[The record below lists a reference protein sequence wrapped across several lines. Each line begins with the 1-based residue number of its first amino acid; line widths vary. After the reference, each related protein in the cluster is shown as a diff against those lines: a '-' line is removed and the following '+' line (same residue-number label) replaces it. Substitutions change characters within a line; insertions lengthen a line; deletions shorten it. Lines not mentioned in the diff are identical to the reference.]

1 MRAQLIPA
9 DGSSPLE
16 IRRDLTLVGRKEDSD
31 LCLPHKSISKMHCV
45 IVKTDGL
52 LLIRDLGSTNG
63 TRVNGLRIRRAALLP
78 NDQLSIAGFKFRVHF
93 GPSPAIAPPAD
104 NNLTQRLDVEELS
117 QLAQKQDGRGKLL
130 GAGPVPSAFEPNR
143 LPDVYSDRKDPRM

>member
-9 DGSSPLE
+9 DGTTPLE

-93 GPSPAIAPPAD
+93 GPSPAPVQAD
-104 NNLTQRLDVEELS
+104 NGMTQRLEPEELAK
-117 QLAQKQDGRGKLL
+117 LVNKQDGRPKPK
-130 GAGPVPSAFEPNR
+130 GAGPAAFEPNH
-143 LPDVYSDRKDPRM
+143 LPDLYSDRKDPRL

>member
-1 MRAQLIPA
+1 M
-9 DGSSPLE
+9 
-16 IRRDLTLVGRKEDSD
+16 TLVGRKDDCD

-93 GPSPAIAPPAD
+93 GPSPTPAEPAD
-104 NNLTQRLDVEELS
+104 NGMTQRLDPEDVAKLVN
-117 QLAQKQDGRGKLL
+117 KQDGRAKVPGS
-130 GAGPVPSAFEPNR
+130 GPV
-143 LPDVYSDRKDPRM
+143 

>member
-9 DGSSPLE
+9 DGSTPLE

-93 GPSPAIAPPAD
+93 GPSSANLPAPSD
-104 NNLTQRLDVEELS
+104 NGVTQRLDAAE
-117 QLAQKQDGRGKLL
+117 LAQAISKKDSHK
-130 GAGPVPSAFEPNR
+130 GPGSSNLPPKFQPNH

>member
-9 DGSSPLE
+9 DGTTPLE

-78 NDQLSIAGFKFRVHF
+78 NDQLSIAGFKFKVHF
-93 GPSPAIAPPAD
+93 GPGAAAPEFND
-104 NNLTQRLDVEELS
+104 NGMTQRLDPAD
-117 QLAQKQDGRGKLL
+117 LAKAAPKADARAKTPGS
-130 GAGPVPSAFEPNR
+130 GAIPGAFEPNH
-143 LPDVYSDRKDPRM
+143 LPDLYSDRKDSRM

>member
-9 DGSSPLE
+9 DGTNPLE

-93 GPSPAIAPPAD
+93 GPAPAPAEVAD
-104 NNLTQRLDVEELS
+104 NGMTQRLEPED
-117 QLAQKQDGRGKLL
+117 LAKLGNKQDGRAKAPGS
-130 GAGPVPSAFEPNR
+130 GPAPNAFEPNH
-143 LPDVYSDRKDPRM
+143 LPDMYSDRKDSRM